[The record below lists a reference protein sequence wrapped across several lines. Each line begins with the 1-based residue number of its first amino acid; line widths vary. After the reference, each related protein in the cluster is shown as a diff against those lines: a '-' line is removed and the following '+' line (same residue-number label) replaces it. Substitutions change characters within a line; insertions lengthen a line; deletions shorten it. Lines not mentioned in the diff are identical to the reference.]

1 MIQYN
6 MHISIGPKV
15 DGLVIT
21 SLSKLLCGENIFIL
35 QWHMIHFGFEMY
47 DNDYIILFTWN
58 CLSILLN
65 CDGRRYDTTCYA
77 MVEAPILLVM
87 Q

>member
-1 MIQYN
+1 

-47 DNDYIILFTWN
+47 DNDYIVYLK
-58 CLSILLN
+58 LLIN
-65 CDGRRYDTTCYA
+65 TS
-77 MVEAPILLVM
+77 
-87 Q
+87 